1 MDEAVEDLLKF
12 REDQYEDDD
21 ELILV
26 MTELRQRHVEL
37 KMTYD
42 EFHSVWMLGKMKKQ
56 RKMESFEI
64 QALRNVVKEGG
75 PYLVEKFEKNFKE
88 IRIEVKRKAISSS
101 AMFSKQLP

>member
-1 MDEAVEDLLKF
+1 MEEAVEDLLKF
-12 REDQYEDDD
+12 REDQFEDDD
-21 ELILV
+21 KLILA
-26 MTELRQRHVEL
+26 MKELRQRCVEL

-75 PYLVEKFEKNFKE
+75 PDVVKNFEKKFKE
-88 IRIEVKRKAISSS
+88 IKIKGKRKSVVSS
-101 AMFSKQLP
+101 AM